1 MNQKGNSSIAH
12 NLGRRS
18 SENFDTGLERE
29 QSGSHESQRRRS
41 QGREGDLTELAA
53 PRPIADR
60 RRRRDSFEQ
69 EEEKA
74 SLRRE
79 SHASSATERNN
90 ELTEVAAPPPVE
102 TASQSDEEAT
112 PQQRE
117 EKDGADISQP
127 QYSNVA
133 TELYTISWLIFF
145 SFLGTLARLGVE
157 AINVYPNA
165 PWSSPVLWANL
176 GGSFALGFLSEDRN
190 LFRHEWTG
198 PDSTKNSFHPSKIAK
213 DTDSVRARAGTNHGK
228 VKKTIPLYIGLAT
241 GFCGSFTSF
250 SSFMRDVFLA
260 LTNDLPLASSSP
272 YRELNTSP
280 LHHPSDLLLKQL
292 CR

>member
-1 MNQKGNSSIAH
+1 MNQKRNSSIDH
-12 NLGRRS
+12 VRRRRS
-18 SENFDTGLERE
+18 SENFDNGLERE
-29 QSGSHESQRRRS
+29 QSGRHESQRRRS

-53 PRPIADR
+53 PQPITDR

-74 SLRRE
+74 SWRRD

-90 ELTEVAAPPPVE
+90 ELSEVAAPPPVE

-117 EKDGADISQP
+117 EEKEGADASQP

-133 TELYTISWLIFF
+133 TELYTVSWLIFF

-157 AINVYPNA
+157 AITVYPNA

-198 PDSTKNSFHPSKIAK
+198 PDSTENSFHPSKIAK
-213 DTDSVRARAGTNHGK
+213 DTDSVCARAGTNHGK

-272 YRELNTSP
+272 YRESNTSI
-280 LHHPSDLLLKQL
+280 LLQPQRFVAKAAP
-292 CR
+292 

>member
-1 MNQKGNSSIAH
+1 MNRKGNSSID
-12 NLGRRS
+12 LGHRRPS

-74 SLRRE
+74 SWRRK
-79 SHASSATERNN
+79 SHDSSTTERSN

-102 TASQSDEEAT
+102 TASQSDDEAT
-112 PQQRE
+112 PQQRD
-117 EKDGADISQP
+117 EKEGADASQP
-127 QYSNVA
+127 QYSNVV

-145 SFLGTLARLGVE
+145 SFLGTLARLGVV
-157 AINVYPNA
+157 AINIYPNA

-272 YRELNTSP
+272 YRESNTSI
-280 LHHPSDLLLKQL
+280 LLQPQRFVAKAAP
-292 CR
+292 

>member
-1 MNQKGNSSIAH
+1 MAATNQTGTSSIDH
-12 NLGRRS
+12 FHQRRS
-18 SENFDTGLERE
+18 SENFDDGLERE
-29 QSGSHESQRRRS
+29 QSGTLEGDRRRS

-53 PRPIADR
+53 PRPAGDR

-74 SLRRE
+74 SWRRK
-79 SHASSATERNN
+79 SHASSATERDN
-90 ELTEVAAPPPVE
+90 ELTEVAAPRPVE
-102 TASQSDEEAT
+102 TDSQSDEEAT
-112 PQQRE
+112 PQPPQ
-117 EKDGADISQP
+117 EKEGADLSEP
-127 QYSNVA
+127 QYSTLA
-133 TELYTISWLIFF
+133 TDLYTLSWLIFF

-157 AINVYPNA
+157 AITVYPNA
-165 PWSSPVLWANL
+165 PWSSPVLWANV

-198 PDSTKNSFHPSKIAK
+198 PESTNNSFHASKMSK
-213 DTDSVRARAGTNHGK
+213 DTDSVRAKANANHGK

-260 LTNDLPLASSSP
+260 LTNDLPLASPSP
-272 YRELNTSP
+272 YRESKISVP
-280 LHHPSDLLLKQL
+280 REIDGY
-292 CR
+292 C